1 MMNGNMFLEESFRV
15 KPNFSFKDPTSFFVF
30 YLQIIILPLEF
41 EKDLH
46 EKEHKKIYLDYIK
59 KIITYMTK
67 MSLTLKG
74 IPPEERKAK
83 MLEYIKRINGYIEAH
98 RKKYF
103 INEKNKT
110 DVCFHS
116 NGILIPFS
124 PIGKSLFNSNLVKK
138 NHFFFLKLRS
148 LFEFFI
154 FCGGLKN

>member
-1 MMNGNMFLEESFRV
+1 M
-15 KPNFSFKDPTSFFVF
+15 
-30 YLQIIILPLEF
+30 ILEF

-67 MSLTLKG
+67 ISLTLKG
-74 IPPEERKAK
+74 VPPEERKAK

-124 PIGKSLFNSNLVKK
+124 PIGKSLFNSNLVT
-138 NHFFFLKLRS
+138 FFFFYKIEIIKNFL
-148 LFEFFI
+148 
-154 FCGGLKN
+154 CGLKNLTFI